1 MGTGQP
7 APSFRDTLL
16 RRSTRSARVRA
27 DDGCVA
33 RASSDALSRP
43 ANKHVK
49 PRAPREQH
57 HRNSSCSQACHTY
70 ISEQGDPARTWPDG
84 GWLRGCHT
92 RDRASNGT
100 ARWVLCARPTASP
113 TPGEAA
119 IDAWDGC
126 CHDALTSRKHLRK
139 HLHRCSSLLLG
150 GGRESCVGMH
160 PVRRR
165 GWIEVPSARL
175 QLALCC
181 SALCALSKRRLSPAV
196 TL

>member
-1 MGTGQP
+1 MPLATPSHGLRTKPRSRAHRASNTIATVPARRLATP
-7 APSFRDTLL
+7 AP
-16 RRSTRSARVRA
+16 
-27 DDGCVA
+27 
-33 RASSDALSRP
+33 
-43 ANKHVK
+43 
-49 PRAPREQH
+49 
-57 HRNSSCSQACHTY
+57 
-70 ISEQGDPARTWPDG
+70 EQGDPARTWPDG

-100 ARWVLCARPTASP
+100 ARWVICARPTASP

-126 CHDALTSRKHLRK
+126 YHDALSSRKHLRK

-165 GWIEVPSARL
+165 RWWKCFPLGSNSRSAAPRSVLCRSGDYHRQLPSDASWSWRVGTT
-175 QLALCC
+175 LAA
-181 SALCALSKRRLSPAV
+181 STPV
-196 TL
+196 TDKVTRSRSL